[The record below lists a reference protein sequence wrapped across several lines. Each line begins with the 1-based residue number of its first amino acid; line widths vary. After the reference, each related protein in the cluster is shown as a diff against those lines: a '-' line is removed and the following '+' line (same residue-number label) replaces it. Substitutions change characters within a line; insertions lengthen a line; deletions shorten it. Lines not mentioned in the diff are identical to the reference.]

1 MSKFIMTPIGRSLN
15 AFHNLAAQRGD
26 GLHPALLEALSKSGS
41 VSGPPAKRDQTAD
54 NVVRGSFG
62 SNGDTAPS
70 ERKARK

>member
-1 MSKFIMTPIGRSLN
+1 MSKFILTPIGRSLN

-54 NVVRGSFG
+54 NVIKGSFG
-62 SNGDTAPS
+62 LTGDTAPS